1 MNHLEAET
9 LFRYQEGL
17 LEDEVASQ
25 VRGHLAECRECRQR
39 VQTVNTFDAR
49 LTAEW
54 LRTRLGTI
62 VPEEW
67 GCPAPE
73 EWSRLFLGEVAD
85 EAGRRRLEGHLARCG
100 RCRETVGEMEQ
111 VFQGLQQADPL
122 ATRRPSGEKP
132 WWEWVRSLV
141 GITPWPVWAGAM
153 AAVAI
158 AFVAGL
164 ITRDILFRPVI
175 LQPSR
180 EVIRI
185 AKPAFTPEPELPA
198 FGIAPVYKPEAE
210 RAFREAMAFYAGPD
224 FPDKA
229 IPRLRQ
235 AVAIDPAHDQAQFW
249 LGIAYLLKNE
259 TKAAIR
265 PLEEAA
271 RLAPGKAGYKQYL
284 AWAYLKVGENEKAL
298 SLQTDLLNRR

>member
-9 LFRYQEGL
+9 LFCYQDGV

-25 VRGHLAECRECRQR
+25 VRGHLAECEECQERI
-39 VQTVNTFDAR
+39 QTVKTFDAR

-54 LRTRLGTI
+54 LGTRLGTI

-73 EWSRLFLGEVAD
+73 EWSRLFLGEVAN
-85 EAGRRRLEGHLARCG
+85 EAERPRLEGHLAGCG
-100 RCRETVGEMEQ
+100 RCRETLGEMEQ
-111 VFQGLQQADPL
+111 VFRGLQRADPL
-122 ATRRPSGEKP
+122 ATRGLPGEKP
-132 WWEWVRSLV
+132 WWERVRSLV
-141 GITPWPVWAGAM
+141 GIGPWPVWAGVM
-153 AAVAI
+153 AAMAI

-164 ITRDILFRPVI
+164 ITRDILFRPVV

-185 AKPAFTPEPELPA
+185 AKPAFAPRPELPA

-210 RAFREAMAFYAGPD
+210 KAFREAMTFYADPD

-229 IPRLRQ
+229 IPKLRQ
-235 AVAIDPAHDQAQFW
+235 AVAIDPAHDQAKFW

-259 TKAAIR
+259 TKAAIP
-265 PLEEAA
+265 PLAEAA
-271 RLAPGKAGYKQYL
+271 RLAPGKAEYKQYL

>member
-1 MNHLEAET
+1 VNHLEADT

-17 LEDEVASQ
+17 LEGEVASQ
-25 VRGHLAECRECRQR
+25 VRGHLAGCSECRQR
-39 VQTVNTFDAR
+39 IQTVETFDAR

-73 EWSRLFLGEVAD
+73 EWSRLFLGEIAD
-85 EAGRRRLEGHLARCG
+85 EAGRRRLEGHLTACS
-100 RCRETVGEMEQ
+100 RCRETVAEMEQ
-111 VFQGLQQADPL
+111 VFRGLQYADPL
-122 ATRRPSGEKP
+122 AARRPSGEKP
-132 WWEWVRSLV
+132 WWERVRSLV
-141 GITPWPVWAGAM
+141 GITPWTVWAGAT

-164 ITRDILFRPVI
+164 ITHEILYRPIV
-175 LQPSR
+175 LQPPR
-180 EVIRI
+180 EALRI
-185 AKPAFTPEPELPA
+185 AKPAFKPQPKLPA

-210 RAFREAMAFYAGPD
+210 KAFREAMALYAEPD

-235 AVAIDPAHDQAQFW
+235 AVTIDPAHDQAQFW
-249 LGIAYLLKNE
+249 LGIAYILKSE

-271 RLAPGKAGYKQYL
+271 RLAPGKTEYKQYL

-298 SLQTDLLNRR
+298 SLQTDFLNKR